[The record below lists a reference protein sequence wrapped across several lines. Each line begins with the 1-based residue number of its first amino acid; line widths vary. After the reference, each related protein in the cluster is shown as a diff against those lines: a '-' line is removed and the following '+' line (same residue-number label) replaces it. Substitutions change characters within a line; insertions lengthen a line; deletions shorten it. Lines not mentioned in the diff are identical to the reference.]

1 MCLRD
6 SKENILGGDKMPL
19 RHTGKPGSVDEPIVA
34 SYLSKKEKKRKEKG
48 KYKIKLLLKHT
59 LRNTY
64 IEKRN
69 KEKAISRY
77 RNEKK
82 NNVAHVT
89 IYNEGTKAK
98 IILEL

>member
-1 MCLRD
+1 
-6 SKENILGGDKMPL
+6 MPI

-34 SYLSKKEKKRKEKG
+34 SYLSKKKKEKKEKKKG

-64 IEKRN
+64 IEERN

-77 RNEKK
+77 MGMKRKITL
-82 NNVAHVT
+82 HMLQFT
-89 IYNEGTKAK
+89 TKVRK
-98 IILEL
+98 QK

>member
-1 MCLRD
+1 
-6 SKENILGGDKMPL
+6 MPI

-34 SYLSKKEKKRKEKG
+34 SYLSKKGKKEKKKG

-64 IEKRN
+64 IEERN

-77 RNEKK
+77 GNEKK

-98 IILEL
+98 IISEL